1 MHASVVNLEGLS
13 GRALALPP
21 EPPSKAWLCS
31 ALPVKPDELPRRA
44 SWPGGVPHSLPPR
57 ALGSYLPSYLPRYL
71 HPAIAPLHPSPL
83 PGVKL
88 HVVHCPPSNQKL
100 VTSSVTTTT
109 IDAPHR
115 GSQHQSETATP

>member
-21 EPPSKAWLCS
+21 LQGLACS

-44 SWPGGVPHSLPPR
+44 RWCAPQPATQGPGF
-57 ALGSYLPSYLPRYL
+57 LGYLPSYLPRYL

-109 IDAPHR
+109 TNAPQR
-115 GSQHQSETATP
+115 EPKYQSETATP

>member
-44 SWPGGVPHSLPPR
+44 RWCAPQPATQG
-57 ALGSYLPSYLPRYL
+57 LGFLDAY
-71 HPAIAPLHPSPL
+71 PATCLGTFTPPLHP
-83 PGVKL
+83 
-88 HVVHCPPSNQKL
+88 C
-100 VTSSVTTTT
+100 T
-109 IDAPHR
+109 PHPCL
-115 GSQHQSETATP
+115 E